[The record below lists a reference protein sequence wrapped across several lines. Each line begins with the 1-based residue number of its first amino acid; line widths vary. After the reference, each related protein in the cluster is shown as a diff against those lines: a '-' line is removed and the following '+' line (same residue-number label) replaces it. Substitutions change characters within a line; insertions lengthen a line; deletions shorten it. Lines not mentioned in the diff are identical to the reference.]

1 MLYELASTQATSSN
15 RAKVQICLNL
25 ESVPP
30 GGGVGVSLM
39 KEGDNYYK
47 EGSSGL
53 DPENQDQRK
62 AMGPVMAGLG

>member
-1 MLYELASTQATSSN
+1 M
-15 RAKVQICLNL
+15 
-25 ESVPP
+25 
-30 GGGVGVSLM
+30 GVSLM

-47 EGSSGL
+47 EESSGL

>member
-1 MLYELASTQATSSN
+1 
-15 RAKVQICLNL
+15 
-25 ESVPP
+25 
-30 GGGVGVSLM
+30 M